1 MVLSIQPQTDAR
13 RVGAAGLWQAVTKD
27 GGGRLAIAV
36 LGVMALAAI
45 AAPWLAPFPPN
56 DQLGLIAL
64 KSRPPSL
71 AHWFGTD
78 PYSRDV
84 FSRVLYG
91 ARVSLRTG
99 VMAAALAA
107 SAGLIWGAIAG
118 FFGGRTDAIMMRIV
132 DMLLAIPR
140 VLLILTIIALW
151 PRVTPELLIVVI
163 GLTGWFGVSRLARS
177 VAQSVRTREYV
188 AAAAALGAS
197 KWRILRTHVVPHAV
211 APVLVAATVAV
222 AQVVI
227 LEAGLAFLGR
237 GIPEPDASWGNI
249 IYLGR
254 ESIAVTWWLT
264 LFPGLLLICTALS
277 TNALADRLRS
287 SLNPKQVHGS

>member
-1 MVLSIQPQTDAR
+1 MMLSIQPPTDAR
-13 RVGAAGLWQAVTKD
+13 RVGVAGLWQAVTSD
-27 GGGRLAIAV
+27 IGGRLAVAA
-36 LGVMALAAI
+36 LCVMAVAAL
-45 AAPWLAPFPPN
+45 AAPWLAPYPPN
-56 DQLGLIAL
+56 DQLGLIVL

-84 FSRVLYG
+84 LSRVLYG

-107 SAGLIWGAIAG
+107 SAGLSWGAIAG
-118 FFGGRTDAIMMRIV
+118 FFGGRTDAIMMRVV

-151 PRVTPELLIVVI
+151 PRVTPELLILVI

-177 VAQSVRTREYV
+177 VAQSVKTREYV

-197 KWRILRTHVVPHAV
+197 RWRVLRTHVIPHAA

-264 LFPGLLLICTALS
+264 LFPGLLLITTALS
-277 TNALADRLRS
+277 TNAVADRLRI
-287 SLNPKQVHGS
+287 SLNPKQVQR